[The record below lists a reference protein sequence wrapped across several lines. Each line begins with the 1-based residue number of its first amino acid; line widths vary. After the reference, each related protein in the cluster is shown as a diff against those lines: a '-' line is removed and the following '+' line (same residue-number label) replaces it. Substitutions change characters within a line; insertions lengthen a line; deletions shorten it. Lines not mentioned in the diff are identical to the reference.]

1 MAESSR
7 LFEEADVGFGKLK
20 LAVADVS
27 DDLALCWLCVLYK
40 YNTCDV
46 SIQRRQG
53 RCAACVRAC
62 VRGNED
68 ALHINLDGKKTHRHD
83 GGHGGE

>member
-7 LFEEADVGFGKLK
+7 LFEEVDVGFGKLK

-27 DDLALCWLCVLYK
+27 DDLPLCWLCVLYE
-40 YNTCDV
+40 YNTSDV

-53 RCAACVRAC
+53 RCAACV
-62 VRGNED
+62 GNGDKDEGGDEDED
-68 ALHINLDGKKTHRHD
+68 ALHNNLMGRDSQA
-83 GGHGGE
+83 